1 MSAPCS
7 SIYISAYQ
15 NNHKVFAW
23 SILMD
28 RLSTRELLKRKNME
42 LQDYTCVL
50 CNNSTEESLLHL
62 MIDCPFASDCW
73 GWFGLHAQQ
82 GWDINHCLEEFRRQL
97 HVPFFMEIIILMSW
111 SIWQARNGLI
121 FNNRPPSIQEAKRGR
136 MCAASASCKKLF
148 HFYWDMVKQPLFNL
162 PSEANFFFISFFVS
176 WACLLTPPT
185 LLWFTFK
192 KLPVGTCPSCFPQ
205 KKNHLKHLHV
215 LPCLSAIE
223 LPTA

>member
-162 PSEANFFFISFFVS
+162 PSEANFFHF
-176 WACLLTPPT
+176 LLCFLSLPSHPPYPVVIYFQKIT
-185 LLWFTFK
+185 SRDLPLLF
-192 KLPVGTCPSCFPQ
+192 SS